1 MTTMASNQIP
11 PFMNERSSTA
21 FSKHH
26 MAAWRSPPMHPPS
39 HHVFVVL
46 VGEVKSR
53 QDGLELVEN
62 LIVFG
67 HVGGQNTSAGRREEE
82 EEERE
87 DGRLWRSGTECVLRG
102 SGGQTHLM
110 IPSLMRL
117 YSSADRFLKMLL

>member
-1 MTTMASNQIP
+1 
-11 PFMNERSSTA
+11 
-21 FSKHH
+21 
-26 MAAWRSPPMHPPS
+26 MHPPS

-46 VGEVKSR
+46 VGKVKSG

-87 DGRLWRSGTECVLRG
+87 DGRLRRCGT
-102 SGGQTHLM
+102 
-110 IPSLMRL
+110 
-117 YSSADRFLKMLL
+117 